1 MYRKKTMAN
10 PAATAFKH
18 LLLLC
23 CLAFLTACG
32 YRFSGSGEL
41 PGNFEKMAIETFKN
55 RTGETGIASIIT
67 NDIIYEFTRTAKAS
81 IAGRKEADAVLT
93 GVIKSARSST
103 ISHISSHTTGERR
116 ITVTVDVKLVDA
128 SGNILW
134 SAKDISASEEYDA
147 SGDKLA
153 TEQRK
158 KSAITKLSGRL
169 AERIYYRM
177 TDDF

>member
-1 MYRKKTMAN
+1 MEIHFRTWLKYI
-10 PAATAFKH
+10 
-18 LLLLC
+18 LLA
-23 CLAFLTACG
+23 CLIASLAACG

-41 PGNFEKMAIETFKN
+41 PGNLGKLSIETFKN
-55 RTGETGIASIIT
+55 RTGETGIESVIT
-67 NDIIYEFTRTAKAS
+67 SDISHEFTRAAKAS
-81 IAGRKEADAVLT
+81 ITGRKEADAVLT

-103 ISHISSHTTGERR
+103 ISHITSHTTGGRR
-116 ITVTVDVKLVDA
+116 ITVTVDAELLDPEGKV
-128 SGNILW
+128 LW
-134 SAKDISASEEYDA
+134 SASGISASEEYDA

-158 KSAITKLSGRL
+158 KSAIARLSGRL